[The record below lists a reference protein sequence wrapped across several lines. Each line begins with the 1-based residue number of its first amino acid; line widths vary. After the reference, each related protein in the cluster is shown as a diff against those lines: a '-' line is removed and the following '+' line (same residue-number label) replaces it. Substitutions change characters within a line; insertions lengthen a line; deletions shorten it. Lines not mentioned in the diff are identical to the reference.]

1 MTRVIKLGGTLLED
15 PDRLD
20 RLCRAIVRSARE
32 GPLVVVHGGGRRVTE
47 MARRCGLTPRF
58 ADGLRVTDGDMLE
71 IVRMVLAGSVNTA
84 LVAAL
89 AAAGARAV
97 GLTGGD
103 GAAAVAEPLQSA
115 VGVDLGHVGRVLE
128 VRTDLLEH
136 LLGAGFLPVLSPL
149 AVSASGTWLNIN
161 ADQMAAAT
169 ARALRADHLIFLT
182 DVDGVLGEDGA
193 VVPWL
198 PVSDARRLIEA
209 GTVSG
214 GMRPKLEAC
223 GEALDGG
230 VPEVLILPGA
240 QAHLLAAGSPQDHC
254 GTRLT
259 P

>member
-1 MTRVIKLGGTLLED
+1 MTRVVKLGGTLIED
-15 PDRLD
+15 PDRLA
-20 RLCRAIVRSARE
+20 RLCRAIVRSSHDA
-32 GPLVVVHGGGRRVTE
+32 PTVVVHGGGRRVSE

-58 ADGLRVTDGDMLE
+58 VDGLRVTDADMLE
-71 IVRMVLAGSVNTA
+71 IVLMVLAGSVNAA

-89 AAAGARAV
+89 AAEGARAV

-103 GAAAVAEPLQSA
+103 GAAAVAEPLSN
-115 VGVDLGHVGRVLE
+115 DLGHVGRVVE
-128 VRTDLLEH
+128 VRTDLLET
-136 LLGAGFLPVLSPL
+136 LLAAGFLPVLAPV
-149 AVSASGTWLNIN
+149 AASASRTWLNIN

-182 DVDGVLGEDGA
+182 DVEGVVGDDGA
-193 VVPWL
+193 VVPRL
-198 PVSDARRLIEA
+198 EVKDARRLIEA
-209 GTVSG
+209 GTVRG

-240 QAHLLAAGSPQDHC
+240 QAHLLAAGVLPDRC